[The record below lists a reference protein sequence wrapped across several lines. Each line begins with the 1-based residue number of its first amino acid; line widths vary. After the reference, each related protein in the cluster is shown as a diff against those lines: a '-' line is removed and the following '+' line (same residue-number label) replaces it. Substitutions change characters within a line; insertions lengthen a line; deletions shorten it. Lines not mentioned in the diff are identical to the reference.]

1 MGTLIPQLTIFVIA
15 LVIALWWP
23 NIRRVARIRRPADG
37 VLTDAELGL
46 ARVTLPPGWR
56 AASDL
61 NEGAWLQAIDPL
73 RGRYLI
79 VLSESREDFE
89 DAMDLHEHSLRTRK
103 TLGESVRI
111 LAMRGP
117 EEREVGGFKAIQ
129 YELDA
134 SDHLTLLTYL
144 HTTIEGHRAFHQVLA
159 WATRSCFD
167 RATFERLLDGFS
179 ETPGPDP
186 RPLAPISQVSVEPQ
200 SRYQVH

>member
-1 MGTLIPQLTIFVIA
+1 
-15 LVIALWWP
+15 
-23 NIRRVARIRRPADG
+23 
-37 VLTDAELGL
+37 
-46 ARVTLPPGWR
+46 
-56 AASDL
+56 
-61 NEGAWLQAIDPL
+61 
-73 RGRYLI
+73 
-79 VLSESREDFE
+79 
-89 DAMDLHEHSLRTRK
+89 MDLHEHSLRTRK

-134 SDHLTLLTYL
+134 SDDLTLLTYL

>member
-1 MGTLIPQLTIFVIA
+1 MGTLIPQLTILVIGV
-15 LVIALWWP
+15 VIALWWP
-23 NIRRVARIRRPADG
+23 NIRRIARVRRPPSG

-56 AASDL
+56 AAADL
-61 NEGAWLQAIDPL
+61 NEGSWLQALDPL

-89 DAMDLHEHSLRTRK
+89 EAMDLHEHSLRTRK

-117 EEREVGGFKAIQ
+117 EEREVGGFRAIQ

-134 SDHLTLLTYL
+134 SDDLTLLTYL
-144 HTTIEGHRAFHQVLA
+144 HTTVQGHRAFHQVLG

-179 ETPGPDP
+179 ELPGPDP
-186 RPLAPISQVSVEPQ
+186 RPLAPVSQVAVEPQ